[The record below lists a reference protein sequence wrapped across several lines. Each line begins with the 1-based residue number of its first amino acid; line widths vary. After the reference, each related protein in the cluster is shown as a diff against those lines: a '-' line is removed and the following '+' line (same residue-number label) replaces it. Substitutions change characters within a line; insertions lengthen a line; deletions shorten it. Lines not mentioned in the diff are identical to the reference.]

1 MLEYLMNLITDR
13 QKMVYNF
20 IANFQQQHGYPPTM
34 QEIAGHLNI
43 SGNLGVM
50 RHLTALEKKGYLTR
64 TPGISRSIKLASS
77 RFTYADTPERMIHS
91 EDQFSNFLPV
101 VGTVRAGMPQPP
113 EEDIQEYYSIDRNVA
128 RSGGTFFLKV
138 KGDSMIDAAIR
149 EGDLALIRPQAI
161 AQNRDIVVALVDGD
175 ATLKRFYREADHIR
189 LQPEN
194 PAYEPIVIRAEQ
206 SEVIIVGKMVGLF
219 RSME

>member
-1 MLEYLMNLITDR
+1 MNDLTDR
-13 QKMVYNF
+13 QKSVFDF
-20 IANFQQQHGYPPTM
+20 IASHQKQQGYPPTM

-43 SGNLGVM
+43 NGNLGVM
-50 RHLTALEKKGYLTR
+50 RHLSALEKKGYLTR
-64 TPGISRSIKLASS
+64 TPGSSRSIKIVAPGHSYS
-77 RFTYADTPERMIHS
+77 TSPERMIHS
-91 EDQFSNFLPV
+91 DDQFSLFLPV

-149 EGDLALIRPQAI
+149 EGDLALIRPQVI
-161 AQNRDIVVALVDGD
+161 ARDRDIVVALVDGE
-175 ATLKRFYREADHIR
+175 ATLKSFYREADHIR

-194 PAYEPIVIRAEQ
+194 SNYAPIII
-206 SEVIIVGKMVGLF
+206 SEGSSDISIIGKVVGIYRVL
-219 RSME
+219 E